1 MVSNRSA
8 SQRHALARDHCSATV
23 LSSVMAVVWTYSRL
37 LPQMTW
43 ATKVSLR
50 RLSAS
55 CRQVR

>member
-55 CRQVR
+55 C